1 MFSTRK
7 HYPDSVPTSVAQLAL
22 TPECCFLS
30 GEATHTNFKVFG
42 LTRPCSN
49 PRCTALKAT
58 TVNFHY
64 WWSKQK
70 YS

>member
-42 LTRPCSN
+42 LTRPVFE
-49 PRCTALKAT
+49 PTM
-58 TVNFHY
+58 
-64 WWSKQK
+64 
-70 YS
+70 YSTQGDHCQFSLLVE